1 MELYL
6 HGSPTHTW
14 SLAVAGQWRQA
25 LLDALRGH
33 LEERADADG
42 RIRARAGYALIT
54 ATRR

>member
-1 MELYL
+1 MKLYL